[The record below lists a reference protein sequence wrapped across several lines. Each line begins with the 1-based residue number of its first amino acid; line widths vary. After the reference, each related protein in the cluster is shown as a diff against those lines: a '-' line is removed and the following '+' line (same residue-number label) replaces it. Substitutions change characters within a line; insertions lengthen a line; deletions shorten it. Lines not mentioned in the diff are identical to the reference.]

1 MKLRR
6 RRDAQMVRGDLDHRA
21 RTLILIN
28 RQALRTATIR
38 SRRLQQEDGG
48 ATDILEKMRRE
59 DFSMSNKIAA
69 LLSVASVALLAAQL
83 PAQSAPL
90 MAQSMMAKSATT
102 NANMLEVRYGGWRGG
117 WGGWRGGWGWGAGAF
132 AAGARIGS
140 ALAAPYYYGGYY
152 PSYYG
157 TPYAGYGYYRYPGYN
172 GGYPGY
178 YGSYAGYYGPY
189 RPYYGW
195 RRAYY
200 Y

>member
-1 MKLRR
+1 
-6 RRDAQMVRGDLDHRA
+6 MVGDDLDHRA
-21 RTLILIN
+21 RALILIN
-28 RQALRTATIR
+28 RQALRPATMR
-38 SRRLQQEDGG
+38 WRCVQQEDSG
-48 ATDILEKMRRE
+48 ATDIFEKMRKE
-59 DFSMSNKIAA
+59 DFSMSNKFAVV
-69 LLSVASVALLAAQL
+69 LSVAGIALLAAQL

-90 MAQSMMAKSATT
+90 IAQSLMAKPASA
-102 NANMLEVRYGGWRGG
+102 NANTLEVRYGGWGGWRGG
-117 WGGWRGGWGWGAGAF
+117 WGGWRGGWGGWGWGVGGF
-132 AAGARIGS
+132 AAGALIGS

-157 TPYAGYGYYRYPGYN
+157 APYAGSGYYGYPGYN